1 MALKQEIDWMQAHR
15 MFVTVPEDR
24 RAVVEF
30 PETVPTGQVE
40 LIVLIPTLPET
51 PPEKASP
58 EDLARWDAEVVE
70 LADSRLFGEL
80 TLPERQARLSRLRGI
95 GRGLLPSSEEFQKD
109 KT

>member
-1 MALKQEIDWMQAHR
+1 MY
-15 MFVTVPEDR
+15 VTVPEDR

-40 LIVLIPTLPET
+40 LIVLLPTLPEG

-58 EDLARWDAEVVE
+58 EDLAQWDAAVAE
-70 LADSRLFGEL
+70 LAGSRPFQEL
-80 TLPERQARLSRLRGI
+80 TLEERRARLSRLRGI